1 MWKLI
6 HSKTTLTVLICRL
19 GQLPQVSGFVSN
31 VKKKSQNSKTS
42 DCYWTLSKTPAAG
55 VCAVTS
61 PLTLNTNISRLK
73 KATVLKLPSQMLGL
87 PFPGSAGRL
96 PGGCGG
102 RECRS
107 CLRSEV
113 ECVRRE
119 GKVGNG
125 RVGSSMAVG
134 MPGESRQSQHESV
147 GHRDWFQSIIKS
159 TETQR
164 PTAAWVTGSS
174 AVRTRL
180 LM

>member
-1 MWKLI
+1 M
-6 HSKTTLTVLICRL
+6 
-19 GQLPQVSGFVSN
+19 
-31 VKKKSQNSKTS
+31 S
-42 DCYWTLSKTPAAG
+42 DCYWTLSKRPAAG
-55 VCAVTS
+55 VCAATS

-96 PGGCGG
+96 LGGCGG

-119 GKVGNG
+119 GKVGKG

-147 GHRDWFQSIIKS
+147 GHRDWFQRIIKS

-164 PTAAWVTGSS
+164 PTAAWVTGHQLCEHDFLCKSLWDS
-174 AVRTRL
+174 IMQTAETQLVHL
-180 LM
+180 VQWLICFYGQKENLGL